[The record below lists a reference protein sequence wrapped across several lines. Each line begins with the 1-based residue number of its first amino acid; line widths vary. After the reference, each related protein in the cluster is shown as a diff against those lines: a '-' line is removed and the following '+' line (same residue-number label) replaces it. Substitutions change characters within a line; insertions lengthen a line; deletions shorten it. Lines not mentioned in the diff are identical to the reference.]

1 MTKPLQYENR
11 GITARILDQPYL
23 LLLLAPLFWGG
34 NFVAAKMVA
43 DEITPFLLIASRC
56 VAATLVI
63 WPFAWRFVRAD
74 WQQIKRHWLLLMCYG
89 AGGYALF
96 NVLVYAGA
104 HTTTALNA
112 SIEQA
117 SLPMLIMAAN
127 FALFKVRAS
136 WIQIVGVLVAL
147 FGVILTATHGNPLR
161 LITLQINQGDGLVML
176 ACLSYT
182 AYTLGL
188 KYRPRV
194 HLMSFMA
201 VAFSGAALASLIM
214 LHFLGGGLG
223 QFATLSDASPKV
235 WGVII
240 YVAIFPSM
248 FSQIA
253 YARGVELLGANRAAP
268 THNMIPVFGSL
279 LSVLLLGEH
288 LESYH
293 YLAAMII
300 IAGIVLA
307 EWAARQRR

>member
-1 MTKPLQYENR
+1 RHTSPLTLIWTSVPRPAPGMFDRGRITAKSDCPYITRATMTKPLQYENR

-117 SLPMLIMAAN
+117 S
-127 FALFKVRAS
+127 
-136 WIQIVGVLVAL
+136 
-147 FGVILTATHGNPLR
+147 
-161 LITLQINQGDGLVML
+161 
-176 ACLSYT
+176 
-182 AYTLGL
+182 
-188 KYRPRV
+188 
-194 HLMSFMA
+194 
-201 VAFSGAALASLIM
+201 
-214 LHFLGGGLG
+214 
-223 QFATLSDASPKV
+223 
-235 WGVII
+235 
-240 YVAIFPSM
+240 
-248 FSQIA
+248 
-253 YARGVELLGANRAAP
+253 
-268 THNMIPVFGSL
+268 
-279 LSVLLLGEH
+279 
-288 LESYH
+288 
-293 YLAAMII
+293 
-300 IAGIVLA
+300 
-307 EWAARQRR
+307 